1 MLQPPNPINRSFV
14 WFLLICSLLWGG
26 VTAVVLTLD
35 IVVDE
40 SRKMADRMA
49 RSPTRLCSRDGKLCY
64 CGRLEYD
71 FLVFLPCLLLF
82 LFYSVLIPVCFS
94 YVSLFSV
101 ASSVQ
106 QPSVPLQQVRVLL
119 AAFFLCSRVIC
130 ILSHLRIPLV
140 LFLFIFRSS
149 DITLVGVSAV
159 LSYPVRW
166 HVIRQP

>member
-1 MLQPPNPINRSFV
+1 MIFV
-14 WFLLICSLLWGG
+14 DLFTEGG
-26 VTAVVLTLD
+26 VDSGTSYRRQREQEED
-35 IVVDE
+35 
-40 SRKMADRMA
+40 ADRVT
-49 RSPTRLCSRDGKLCY
+49 RFPTRLCSRDGKLCY

-119 AAFFLCSRVIC
+119 VAFFLYSRVIC